1 MPDSVCS
8 GTKTIPDRALGK
20 QSYPIRTCFE
30 NMQKTLKFEVNRQ
43 IAFKLFKDWSD
54 YRSKIS
60 DYLMPDHELRS
71 VEAASPSLVLVYQ
84 LSVCLRESY

>member
-1 MPDSVCS
+1 MPDSVCT
-8 GTKTIPDRALGK
+8 GTKTIPHRARGK
-20 QSYPIRTCFE
+20 QSYPIRTRFE
-30 NMQKTLKFEVNRQ
+30 NMQKTLKFEVNGL

-71 VEAASPSLVLVYQ
+71 VEAASPSLTWGEQ
-84 LSVCLRESY
+84 LSCSMSS